1 MTRTNWKQRATD
13 LERQLLAK
21 EQQITYLIQ
30 TIRAMDDKIFSMG
43 QCTSW
48 ETMRPRFLQ
57 LHDEMTARKVA
68 ESNRISDIVTKELR
82 ATYSPPAI
90 EHKK

>member
-1 MTRTNWKQRATD
+1 MPHTNHKARCVD

-43 QCTSW
+43 
-48 ETMRPRFLQ
+48 
-57 LHDEMTARKVA
+57 
-68 ESNRISDIVTKELR
+68 
-82 ATYSPPAI
+82 
-90 EHKK
+90 